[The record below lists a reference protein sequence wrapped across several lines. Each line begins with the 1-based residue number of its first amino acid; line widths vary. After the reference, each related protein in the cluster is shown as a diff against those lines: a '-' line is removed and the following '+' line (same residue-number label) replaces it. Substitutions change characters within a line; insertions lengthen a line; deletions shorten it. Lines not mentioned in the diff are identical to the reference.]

1 MAFRAPRRP
10 SADDPGSDAE
20 FDPYTAAVQML
31 ARREL
36 SVKQLRARL
45 LQRTGRADEVEA
57 AIERLRANGSLDDE
71 RVATAYAR
79 TAAHVKGR
87 GRDRILRE
95 LSQMG
100 IAQAT
105 ARRAVD
111 EVANPAEE
119 RDRLQRALVRRAKGI
134 DLREPAAMRRVFAA
148 LIRQGFDPEHVQH
161 AMRALQKGEED

>member
-1 MAFRAPRRP
+1 MAIHSTRETRATTPE
-10 SADDPGSDAE
+10 SEQESE
-20 FDPYTAAVQML
+20 PYTAALHLL

-36 SVKQLRARL
+36 SVKQVRARL
-45 LQRTGRADEVEA
+45 LQRTTRVDVIES

-111 EVANPAEE
+111 EVCGPAEE
-119 RDRLQRALVRRAKGI
+119 RDRLQRALVRRARGV
-134 DLREPAAMRRVFAA
+134 DLRELAARRRVFAA
-148 LIRQGFDPEHVQH
+148 LVRQGFDPELVLS
-161 AMRALQKGEED
+161 AMRATQSDETE